1 MSENGH
7 KVIEIPSTLTVRDL
21 AERIEASP
29 IDVIKQLMANGVMA
43 NIKQQIDFDTAAIV
57 IAEFGFEAQPL
68 KAPEAGAGAE
78 PAELPHWRRML
89 GDEDPGSLVT
99 RPPVLPTLR

>member
-1 MSENGH
+1 VSEDGH
-7 KVIEIPSTLTVRDL
+7 TLIEIPESLTVREL
-21 AERIEASP
+21 ATRIEASP

-43 NIKQQIDFDTAAIV
+43 NINQQIDFDTAAIV

-78 PAELPHWRRML
+78 GHGEL
-89 GDEDPGSLVT
+89 GGIVA
-99 RPPVLPTLR
+99 